1 MSIRN
6 KIEGF
11 RQVWQFS
18 NRWQLITSRIFF
30 PHEPINIYRLRDI
43 CFLADHSAG
52 DANGAREIIST
63 PMYRKFFDAM
73 KLDQP
78 FNLLDLGS
86 SNGGFPLLLKA
97 SGFELKKIAC
107 VEMNPNTFS
116 RMRFNIERNFSCEL
130 VLLNAAVCGE
140 SQELALSLGS
150 GSTGDSIFRHD
161 GQVANNT
168 RAYNIKGMTF
178 DEIYRS
184 AFGDAVVDLCKIDI
198 EEAEYEVFKTPEH
211 SAIKKC
217 RNLLIEIHE
226 GKDRDPK
233 QIIAK
238 LNELGFVELAAR
250 KDEAAV
256 YGFKNSAL
264 EKVFW

>member
-11 RQVWQFS
+11 RQIWQFS

-43 CFLADHSAG
+43 CFLVDHSAG

-63 PMYRKFFDAM
+63 EMYRKFFDAM
-73 KLDQP
+73 KLDRP
-78 FNLLDLGS
+78 LNLLDLGS

-97 SGFELKKIAC
+97 SGFELKKIVC

-116 RMRFNIERNFSCEL
+116 RLRFNIESNFSCEL
-130 VLLNAAVCGE
+130 VLLNAAVCGK
-140 SQELALSLGS
+140 SQELTLNLGS
-150 GSTGDSIFRHD
+150 GSTGDSIFRRN
-161 GQVANNT
+161 GRAANT
-168 RAYNIKGMTF
+168 QAYKIRGMTF
-178 DEIYRS
+178 NEIYGS
-184 AFGDAVVDLCKIDI
+184 SFGENIVDLCKIDI
-198 EEAEYEVFKTPEH
+198 EEAEYEVFNTSEH

-217 RNLLIEIHE
+217 RNLLIEIHD
-226 GKDRDPK
+226 GAGRDPK

-238 LNELGFVELAAR
+238 LSELGFVELVVS
-250 KDEAAV
+250 KDHEAV
-256 YGFKNSAL
+256 YGFNNTAF
-264 EKVFW
+264 EN